1 MSDAPTGAA
10 HAALQPM
17 RLREQAL
24 ARMVI
29 GDERGAIEIRRWTR
43 IGIAVLVLTFGVA
56 ALWSVLVPLSSA
68 VVAAGAVKVDSSRK
82 KIQHPEGGVIKEI
95 LVQDG
100 DVVRAGDVLVRM
112 DEARADAAH
121 GVVAG
126 GRDVALATQARLIA
140 ERDERPTIAFPEE
153 MLRRAGSNPQVV
165 QTMRVQES
173 LFAARRNARNGE
185 IGILDQ
191 QIAALR
197 SEIAG
202 LTSQL
207 ASKKE
212 QLESLDNDLRS
223 LRELDAQGMVEKIK
237 LRALE
242 RDIAGVRGESEE
254 LVSRIASTR
263 IAISEKD
270 LKKFQVRKAFQE
282 DVAAELKKVQAEG
295 FELLERESAAR
306 RTLELTELRAPVD
319 GTITDLKVHT
329 AGGVVAPG
337 EVLMEIVPSSDRLI
351 IEARVAPQDVDRVMV
366 GLPAGIKL
374 HAFNSRTT
382 PELDA
387 TVSYVSADAAVDPRT
402 EASWFL
408 VRLEVSPESM
418 ALLGAERRVMP
429 GMQADVFVRTGER
442 TFFGYLI
449 QPLADSFDRAWR
461 ER

>member
-295 FELLERESAAR
+295 FELL
-306 RTLELTELRAPVD
+306 
-319 GTITDLKVHT
+319 
-329 AGGVVAPG
+329 
-337 EVLMEIVPSSDRLI
+337 
-351 IEARVAPQDVDRVMV
+351 
-366 GLPAGIKL
+366 
-374 HAFNSRTT
+374 
-382 PELDA
+382 
-387 TVSYVSADAAVDPRT
+387 
-402 EASWFL
+402 
-408 VRLEVSPESM
+408 
-418 ALLGAERRVMP
+418 
-429 GMQADVFVRTGER
+429 
-442 TFFGYLI
+442 
-449 QPLADSFDRAWR
+449 
-461 ER
+461 

>member
-1 MSDAPTGAA
+1 MAEMVAHGALPA
-10 HAALQPM
+10 SM
-17 RLREQAL
+17 REQAL
-24 ARMVI
+24 AGMVV
-29 GDERGAIEIRRWTR
+29 GDERGAREIRHWTR
-43 IGIAVLVLTFGVA
+43 IGVLVLLLTFGSAV
-56 ALWSVLVPLSSA
+56 LWSVLAPLSSA

-95 LVQDG
+95 LVHDG
-100 DVVRAGDVLVRM
+100 SIVRAGDVLVRM
-112 DEARADAAH
+112 DETRADAGL
-121 GVVAG
+121 GVVVG
-126 GRDVALATQARLIA
+126 GRDVALATQARLEA
-140 ERDERPTIAFPEE
+140 ERDEQPGIQFPRE
-153 MLRRAGSNPQVV
+153 LTDRAKGNPQVV
-165 QTMRVQES
+165 QTIRAQES
-173 LFAARRNARNGE
+173 LFAARRSARNGE
-185 IGILDQ
+185 LGILDQ

-197 SEIAG
+197 SEIKG
-202 LTSQL
+202 FESQIK
-207 ASKKE
+207 SKRE
-212 QLESLDNDLRS
+212 QLDSLDNDLRS
-223 LRELDAQGMVEKIK
+223 LRELDAQGMVEKTK

-242 RDIAGVRGESEE
+242 RDVAKVRGESEE
-254 LVSRIASTR
+254 LVSRVSTTR
-263 IAISEKD
+263 TSISEKE

-282 DVAAELKKVQAEG
+282 DVAAELKQVQAEG

-319 GTITDLKVHT
+319 GTVTDLKVHT

-351 IEARVAPQDVDRVMV
+351 IEARVAPQDIDRVAL
-366 GLPAGIKL
+366 GLGAGIKL

-387 TVSYVSADAAVDPRT
+387 TVNYVSADAALDQRT

-418 ALLGAERRVMP
+418 QQLGAERRVMP
-429 GMQADVFVRTGER
+429 GMQADVYIRTGER
-442 TFFGYLI
+442 TFLGYLM